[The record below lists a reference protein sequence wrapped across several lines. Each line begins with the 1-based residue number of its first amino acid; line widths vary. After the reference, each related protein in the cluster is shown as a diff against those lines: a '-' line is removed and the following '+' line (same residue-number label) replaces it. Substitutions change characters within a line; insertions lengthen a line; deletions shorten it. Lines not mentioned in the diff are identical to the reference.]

1 MLAAVFGTGT
11 VQYCTGLVESDHKPL
26 ESLFKKPLCMAP
38 QCIQRMMLRVQRY
51 DLIVKYRPGD
61 QLHIAVPLAVLV
73 SLSLADGGG
82 GGGTWVNFCWVSVF
96 VPLASKST
104 SPIIVILWPIIDP
117 ILVTFGQK
125 CNFRDLNLVTFYL
138 YIHLISNEEH
148 FTFHLHYKHSGT
160 FANRKYEEL
169 SYPPKLENVRLHST
183 DSIDNATPNN
193 GPSPLA
199 SYKEVPPPPESDLQ

>member
-11 VQYCTGLVESDHKPL
+11 VQYSTG
-26 ESLFKKPLCMAP
+26 LFKKPLCMAP

-73 SLSLADGGG
+73 SWNLADGGG
-82 GGGTWVNFCWVSVF
+82 GTWVSFCWVSVY

-125 CNFRDLNLVTFYL
+125 CNFRYLNLVTFYL
-138 YIHLISNEEH
+138 YIHLISNEEQ

-193 GPSPLA
+193 GTSPLA
-199 SYKEVPPPPESDLQ
+199 SYKEVLPPESDLQ

>member
-1 MLAAVFGTGT
+1 MGG
-11 VQYCTGLVESDHKPL
+11 G
-26 ESLFKKPLCMAP
+26 
-38 QCIQRMMLRVQRY
+38 
-51 DLIVKYRPGD
+51 G
-61 QLHIAVPLAVLV
+61 
-73 SLSLADGGG
+73 GGG
-82 GGGTWVNFCWVSVF
+82 GGGTWVNFCWVSVY

-193 GPSPLA
+193 GTSPLA
-199 SYKEVPPPPESDLQ
+199 SYKEVPPRNQICNRALREALLPWDKKTNSQRSDLRKHHLANVGSFQEWCNEQHQLLSFKSCHCILPYNAK

>member
-1 MLAAVFGTGT
+1 M
-11 VQYCTGLVESDHKPL
+11 
-26 ESLFKKPLCMAP
+26 
-38 QCIQRMMLRVQRY
+38 
-51 DLIVKYRPGD
+51 
-61 QLHIAVPLAVLV
+61 
-73 SLSLADGGG
+73 GGG
-82 GGGTWVNFCWVSVF
+82 GGGPGVNFCWVSVY

-125 CNFRDLNLVTFYL
+125 CNFRYLNLVTFYL

-148 FTFHLHYKHSGT
+148 FTFHQHYKHSGT

-193 GPSPLA
+193 STSPLA
-199 SYKEVPPPPESDLQ
+199 SYTEVPPPPGIRSAIEL